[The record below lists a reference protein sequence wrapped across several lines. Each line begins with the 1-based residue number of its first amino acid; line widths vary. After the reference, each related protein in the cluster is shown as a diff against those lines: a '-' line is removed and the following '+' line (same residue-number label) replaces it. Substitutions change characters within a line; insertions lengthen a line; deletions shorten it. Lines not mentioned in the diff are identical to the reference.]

1 MARRAGRPRTGEEPL
16 TRERILSTA
25 LSMVDEEGIEALS
38 MRRLARE
45 LGVDPM
51 AIYHHLPNKRALL
64 SGLIEEVLS
73 EMRMPEPGELGS
85 WRERVRAWAR
95 AFREVARSHPKL
107 VPQLASY
114 PEAATEAT
122 LESTEELYAAFEAA
136 RMPPRKIAGAVG
148 VVVDYLNGFALAEAS
163 GALGE
168 PDEQREMLEMLNT
181 RPQGELPAM
190 RRTLEALPGE
200 DLRTDFEFGLEVVLT
215 GLEES
220 HCDKAAKPKAP
231 TPLDTT
237 GSATARNTWQGV
249 EEKTA

>member
-64 SGLIEEVLS
+64 SGLIEEVFS
-73 EMRMPEPGELGS
+73 EMRMLEPEEIRS

-95 AFREVARSHPKL
+95 AFRDVARSHPKL
-107 VPQLASY
+107 VPHLASY
-114 PEAATEAT
+114 SEAAAEAT

-136 RMPPRKIAGAVG
+136 RMPPRKIVGAVG

-163 GALGE
+163 GSLGG
-168 PDEQREMLEMLNT
+168 PDEHREMLEMLDA
-181 RPQGELPAM
+181 RPQEELPAM
-190 RRTLEALPGE
+190 RRTLEALAGEEPGA
-200 DLRTDFEFGLEVVLT
+200 DFEFGLEVILG
-215 GLEES
+215 GLE
-220 HCDKAAKPKAP
+220 AA
-231 TPLDTT
+231 T
-237 GSATARNTWQGV
+237 GQRG
-249 EEKTA
+249 E

>member
-64 SGLIEEVLS
+64 SGLIEEVFS
-73 EMRMPEPGELGS
+73 EMRMLEPEEMRS

-95 AFREVARSHPKL
+95 AFRDVARSHPKL
-107 VPQLASY
+107 VPHLASY
-114 PEAATEAT
+114 SEAATEAT

-136 RMPPRKIAGAVG
+136 RMPPRKIVGAVG

-163 GALGE
+163 GALGG
-168 PDEQREMLEMLNT
+168 PDEHREMLEMLDA
-181 RPQGELPAM
+181 RPQEELPAM
-190 RRTLEALPGE
+190 RRTLEALAGEEPGA
-200 DLRTDFEFGLEVVLT
+200 DFEFGLEVILG
-215 GLEES
+215 GLE
-220 HCDKAAKPKAP
+220 AA
-231 TPLDTT
+231 T
-237 GSATARNTWQGV
+237 GQRG
-249 EEKTA
+249 E